1 MSKLYVEPLKNPN
14 VELNVKS
21 SGMVFVVADNINEE
35 SVFVTPSK
43 TAVVGPLKET
53 LTQPDVAS
61 GVTTSLAQPDHI
73 KFESESES
81 AFDNGKSQCKMV
93 SVGDE
98 KDGSESDD
106 QSVWSLLLFW
116 SYVMLLLFW
125 HAWLVCHNLWLKGGV
140 VRCSSCSWLIC

>member
-1 MSKLYVEPLKNPN
+1 LHVEPLKNHNVKPN
-14 VELNVKS
+14 VKL
-21 SGMVFVVADNINEE
+21 SGMVSVVADNINKE

-43 TAVVGPLKET
+43 IVVVGPLEET

-61 GVTTSLAQPDHI
+61 DVTTSLAQPDHI

-106 QSVWSLLLFW
+106 QSVWSFLLF
-116 SYVMLLLFW
+116 
-125 HAWLVCHNLWLKGGV
+125 
-140 VRCSSCSWLIC
+140 